1 MSVSFFTST
10 LSRRFWWTWHYIA
23 TSLSLV
29 HVLIVQRGHVFGLL
43 SALKVLSASADDA
56 GVWRDKQQSDQC
68 FNLAEFQ
75 WCSPRGRCLASRQKS
90 LMPRPHGSCLG
101 IPLAGLGLTK
111 TASASTSL
119 PRSRLGWYGMGKATW
134 NPYFGYGLAYWNPWW
149 VI

>member
-75 WCSPRGRCLASRQKS
+75 WCSPRGRCLASRLPRGRKVWCLGLMAAASVFHWLVSASQK
-90 LMPRPHGSCLG
+90 LPLPRPHCLG
-101 IPLAGLGLTK
+101 LALVDMVWVKPHETHILV
-111 TASASTSL
+111 
-119 PRSRLGWYGMGKATW
+119 MG
-134 NPYFGYGLAYWNPWW
+134 
-149 VI
+149 